1 LMVDYGGSSPRFSML
16 DAAEDRLGLEDENF
30 ENMVLLHRRA
40 LVRINAGT
48 SSMKVLSKREREC
61 MRKLGILL
69 LTSSQG
75 RRYVLSLGAKRV
87 LGISV

>member
-1 LMVDYGGSSPRFSML
+1 LTVGQGGSSPQLSRQ
-16 DAAEDRLGLEDENF
+16 DAVEDRLGFEDESF
-30 ENMVLLHRRA
+30 ENMVLHHRRA
-40 LVRINAGT
+40 LIRINAGT
-48 SSMKVLSKREREC
+48 SSRKVLSKREREC

>member
-1 LMVDYGGSSPRFSML
+1 LMVDYGGSSPRFSKP
-16 DAAEDRLGLEDENF
+16 DAAENRLRFEDENF

-40 LVRINAGT
+40 LIRINAGT